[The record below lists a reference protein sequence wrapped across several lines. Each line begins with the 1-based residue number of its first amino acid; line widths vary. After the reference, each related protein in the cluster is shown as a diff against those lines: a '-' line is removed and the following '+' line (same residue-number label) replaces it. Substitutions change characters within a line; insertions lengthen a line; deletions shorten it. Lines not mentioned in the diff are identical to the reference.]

1 MADKKIQLKRNNAST
16 IDNLFPVVRITDAV
30 GSDGTTS
37 FLDGGKIRPSY
48 LPSTVFDSL
57 YNLGGIAANV
67 NLWDT
72 AKIIIDH
79 AQTNNRNPQGYY
91 LVSTGT
97 RVLTGHENQNT
108 PALVS
113 GKYYL
118 AHIVVGDE
126 GQFETGSGFSTTTT
140 LEAGDWVFATNF
152 SGLGTEGSPY
162 ILYFAVVENT
172 YENASTTVGGIVT
185 LSNASNVNAFNGTTN
200 TGGLTDGGS
209 KVITENNLFDM
220 MGTTSGTIAR
230 GDHLHTDVYEPHN
243 DGLTDLA
250 GLLTTGAT
258 GFVRINGVN
267 DASLDTNT
275 YLNASTTSTQAG
287 YFGNIH
293 LQDDINPSH
302 YLGITTASDLTAAR
316 TLSLDTGDAN
326 RTIKL
331 RGDLDI
337 AGNFTTST
345 AAVTIN
351 ATAGGSTLGL
361 PTSISFPAL
370 LQNGVLFASA
380 NNTVGQI
387 ASTTIGRN
395 LLQIADLSA
404 VAYAR
409 FNADETISMLDAAS
423 FRSAIGAGTSSTTGT
438 VTNVAT
444 DGLALTGGPI
454 TTTGT
459 ITHSTA
465 DGYKHVPTTGT
476 SNDRRFLVAGS
487 TAGSFAWE
495 AFPRTF
501 YDTTSGTISG
511 DIIFDEVA

>member
-30 GSDGTTS
+30 GSDGTTT
-37 FLDGGKIRPSY
+37 FLSSGKIRLTY
-48 LPSTVFDSL
+48 LPDFITGAGRGFYLVGTISGSVALDGVGGIVQQLAGAVQSGGGYDNAYGYMWVASSTVTLSWTD
-57 YNLGGIAANV
+57 
-67 NLWDT
+67 
-72 AKIIIDH
+72 
-79 AQTNNRNPQGYY
+79 QTTLNPNR
-91 LVSTGT
+91 LH
-97 RVLTGHENQNT
+97 VLL
-108 PALVS
+108 P
-113 GKYYL
+113 
-118 AHIVVGDE
+118 GDE
-126 GQFETGSGFSTTTT
+126 ADATSPVT
-140 LEAGDWVFATNF
+140 LEAGDQLVFTKYSATAGTGDDEEFTF
-152 SGLGTEGSPY
+152 SVINNTYQNATTGAAGITRLSDRTTVATPTAGTE
-162 ILYFAVVENT
+162 
-172 YENASTTVGGIVT
+172 
-185 LSNASNVNAFNGTTN
+185 
-200 TGGLTDGGS
+200 DH
-209 KVITENNLFDM
+209 VITNNILLGM
-220 MGTTSGTIAR
+220 MGTTTGKIAT
-230 GDHLHTDVYEPHN
+230 GNHLHTDVYEPHN

-250 GLLTTGAT
+250 ALLTTGTA
-258 GFVRINGVN
+258 GFVRVNGVN
-267 DASLDTNT
+267 DASLDTNS
-275 YLNASTTSTQAG
+275 YLNASATSTQAG

-293 LQDDINPSH
+293 LQDDTNPSH

-316 TLSLDTGDAN
+316 TLSLVTGDAN
-326 RTIKL
+326 RSITL
-331 RGDLDI
+331 AGDLNI
-337 AGNFTTST
+337 AGNFSATT

-370 LQNGVLFASA
+370 ATNDVLYASGT
-380 NNTVGQI
+380 NTVGKI

-438 VTNVAT
+438 VTSVAT

-465 DGYKHVPTTGT
+465 DGYKHVPTTST
-476 SNDRRFLVAGS
+476 TNDRKFLVAGS